1 MGVEGTRNSFRA
13 AILSGEKPTLVV
25 TDKNPQREGEGD
37 SLDHVSIPRS
47 EVRRGDHRGGD
58 RHRLSS
64 ESVTALYDGEQHD
77 VEVVNLSTGG
87 AMIRCGFAP
96 KLWDMVELRLGEGP
110 GLQGAVRWIRGD
122 SIGLEFAHETQ
133 IDCDRQQRSELLLSV
148 IQRNFPDQIHLEDEG
163 TYEAEDQAV
172 EENLGARD
180 EKRHPLIWMGEI
192 HYAHDSNPV
201 RLRNVS
207 AGGAL
212 VDVAVDYPLGAE
224 IMLDLGDAGQY
235 FTIVQW
241 VAGDQAGLRFVR
253 PFDIANLAKAKPDVM
268 PHSWNVPTFLHSNED
283 EDASDSP
290 WDSHWSRS
298 SIEEIRTD
306 LEGFL
311 KR

>member
-1 MGVEGTRNSFRA
+1 
-13 AILSGEKPTLVV
+13 
-25 TDKNPQREGEGD
+25 
-37 SLDHVSIPRS
+37 
-47 EVRRGDHRGGD
+47 
-58 RHRLSS
+58 
-64 ESVTALYDGEQHD
+64 
-77 VEVVNLSTGG
+77 
-87 AMIRCGFAP
+87 MIRCGFTP

-133 IDCDRQQRSELLLSV
+133 IDCNRRAALGTVAQRHPA
-148 IQRNFPDQIHLEDEG
+148 QFPGSDSLPRRR
-163 TYEAEDQAV
+163 TYEAEDQAA
-172 EENLGARD
+172 EEDLGARD

-212 VDVAVDYPLGAE
+212 VDVAVDYPLEAE
-224 IMLDLGDAGQY
+224 VMLDLGDAGQY

-290 WDSHWSRS
+290 WDDNWGRS
-298 SIEEIRTD
+298 SIERARTD